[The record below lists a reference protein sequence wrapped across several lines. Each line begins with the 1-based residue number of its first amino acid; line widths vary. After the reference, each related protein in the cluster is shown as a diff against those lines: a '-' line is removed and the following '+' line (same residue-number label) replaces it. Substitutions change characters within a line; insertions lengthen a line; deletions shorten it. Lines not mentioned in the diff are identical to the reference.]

1 MARQYTPTKST
12 KAVNANAELEAQI
25 REMRTQADLLRMKAG
40 DSRRAEASCLEK
52 ARKAFAAQEDN
63 IGDTH
68 LTEAD
73 THRSYYEMY
82 TQQASNLVMLAE
94 KTDFTMRTGAASA
107 VLNGMATSMIAILR
121 QTTGPGGARTDL
133 TKTLSEFDAAL
144 DGMTTRAARV
154 GQATALSGAPPLS
167 GFAGGSSASTRRD
180 EMRQQMIDERDAARR
195 IGDLTA
201 IPKAPVPGATLQISS
216 MSLDDMETAAL
227 ERRLEQLKSI

>member
-1 MARQYTPTKST
+1 MARQYTPTKSS
-12 KAVNANAELEAQI
+12 KSVNANAELEAQI

-40 DSRRAEASCLEK
+40 DSQRAEARCAEK
-52 ARKAFAAQEDN
+52 ARKAFAAREDA

-107 VLNGMATSMIAILR
+107 VLNAMATSMIAILK
-121 QTTGPGGARTDL
+121 QTSGPGGARDL
-133 TKTLSEFDAAL
+133 TKTLSDFDAAL

-180 EMRQQMIDERDAARR
+180 ELRQQMIDERDAARR
-195 IGDLTA
+195 IDDLTA